1 MDDSRVLVYDQEGTE
16 WEVDTPQTT
25 DVGTF
30 ARNLLREGGSATATL
45 ADGHFVLIPA
55 HAISRVEVMSTEA
68 MIARFDSRS
77 ASRLAEERGK
87 AAEELET

>member
-1 MDDSRVLVYDQEGTE
+1 MDDSRVLVYDREGTE
-16 WEVDTPQTT
+16 WQVDTPRTT

-55 HAISRVEVMSTEA
+55 HAIIRVEVMSTEA
-68 MIARFDSRS
+68 MVARFDSRS
-77 ASRLAEERGK
+77 APRPTEA
-87 AAEELET
+87 LEG

>member
-1 MDDSRVLVYDQEGTE
+1 MDDSRVLVYDQEGAE

-30 ARNLLREGGSATATL
+30 ARNLLRVGGSATATL
-45 ADGHFVLIPA
+45 ADGHFVVIPA
-55 HAISRVEVMSTEA
+55 HAIVRVEVMSTEA

-77 ASRLAEERGK
+77 ASRLTEDRRK
-87 AAEELET
+87 AAEG

>member
-1 MDDSRVLVYDQEGTE
+1 MDDIRVLVYDQEGTE

-45 ADGHFVLIPA
+45 ADGHFVVIPA
-55 HAISRVEVMSTEA
+55 HAIIRVEVMTAEA

-77 ASRLAEERGK
+77 ASRLAEE
-87 AAEELET
+87 LEG

>member
-1 MDDSRVLVYDQEGTE
+1 MDDSRVLVYDQEGTQ

-55 HAISRVEVMSTEA
+55 HAIMRVEVMSTA
-68 MIARFDSRS
+68 ALIARFDSRS
-77 ASRLAEERGK
+77 ASREAE
-87 AAEELET
+87 